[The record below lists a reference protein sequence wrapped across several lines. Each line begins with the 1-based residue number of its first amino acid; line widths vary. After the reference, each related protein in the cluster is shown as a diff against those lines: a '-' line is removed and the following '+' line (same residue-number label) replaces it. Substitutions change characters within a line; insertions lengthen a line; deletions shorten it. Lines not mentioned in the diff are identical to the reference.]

1 MGLDIPKTD
10 RVVGGSSGGTRFYI
24 FLLLG
29 ASLCQGPCG
38 WGVEITRSCVIA
50 RLGTAFPDLLIIFAL
65 HGVHRLFDGQPSPPL
80 ELSEDTR

>member
-50 RLGTAFPDLLIIFAL
+50 RLGTFIYKADFKSRASASFA
-65 HGVHRLFDGQPSPPL
+65 
-80 ELSEDTR
+80 TRANRSN